1 LGYSQIYFLFQQEKK
16 QAETQNNAVLK
27 RHCSSSP
34 GRAAGEGEAVFLN
47 LLFPLFSLFLFPL
60 LLT

>member
-34 GRAAGEGEAVFLN
+34 GRAAGEGEAVF
-47 LLFPLFSLFLFPL
+47 
-60 LLT
+60 